1 MVGLGRSGEAASLF
15 LQKKGALVRLT
26 EAADGP
32 ELKERKKILEASGI
46 EVELGRHSEKFIA
59 SVDLVVTSPGV
70 APETLPLLSA
80 SKNKVP
86 VWSEMELA

>member
-1 MVGLGRSGEAASLF
+1 MTDLTGKKVLVVGLGRSGESAGLF

-32 ELKERKKILEASGI
+32 ELTEKKKVLEASGI
-46 EVELGRHSEKFIA
+46 EVELGCHSEKFMA

-70 APETLPLLSA
+70 APETIA
-80 SKNKVP
+80 
-86 VWSEMELA
+86 